1 MVVVDMV
8 REETVTET
16 IKAVDRISRVG
27 ESAKRFPTR
36 AANQTK
42 REETICEGAG
52 GKEEPAN
59 LARANLVGKAPRV
72 RVEAVELTSRGGLR

>member
-42 REETICEGAG
+42 REETICEG
-52 GKEEPAN
+52 
-59 LARANLVGKAPRV
+59 RVGKKNPQTWQGPIWLERLLESEW
-72 RVEAVELTSRGGLR
+72 RLWS